1 MIKPFA
7 LSAASAAVLL
17 SAPIAAAGEPLVT
30 ADWLA
35 DRLDTADL
43 VVLDIRNRIDGGSAE
58 TYAAGHIQG
67 AVYSNYA
74 EAGWRQERDGVV
86 GMLPPV
92 EDLEALIGG
101 LGIDNDDHVVI
112 VPAGVGP
119 TDFGSA
125 TRIYWTFKVLGHDAV
140 SILDGGHAG
149 WVAAGHPLDEGGVT
163 PEAATFTADFQ
174 PHLIASAEDVAAA
187 GEGVAL
193 VDARP
198 NGQYVG
204 DDKAGPVARPGT
216 LPGAVN
222 LPNGTLVS
230 EDGFARSAADVEAL
244 LASVDVATDGPQI
257 AFCNTGHWASVA
269 WFAAS
274 EIAGIED
281 VSLYD
286 GSMTEWTADESRP
299 VVLGAT
305 EIADPIE

>member
-1 MIKPFA
+1 MTKPLVLLAAGAA
-7 LSAASAAVLL
+7 LAVPTAAV
-17 SAPIAAAGEPLVT
+17 AEPLVT

-35 DRLDTADL
+35 DRLDAPDL

-58 TYAAGHIQG
+58 TYAAGHIPG
-67 AVYSNYA
+67 AVYSDYA
-74 EAGWRQERDGVV
+74 EAGWRQPRDGVV

-101 LGIDNDDHVVI
+101 LGIDNGDHVVI

-125 TRIYWTFKVLGHDAV
+125 TRVYWTFKVLGHETV
-140 SILDGGHAG
+140 SILDGGYAA
-149 WVAAGHPLDEGGVT
+149 WVAGGHAVDEGGVT
-163 PEAATFTADFQ
+163 PVAASFTADFQ
-174 PHLIASAEDVAAA
+174 PDLVATAEDVAAA
-187 GEGVAL
+187 ADGSVAL

-198 NGQYVG
+198 NGQYIG

-230 EDGFARSAADVEAL
+230 EDGFARPAADVEAL
-244 LASVDVATDGPQI
+244 LASVDVAAEGPQI

-274 EIAGIED
+274 EIAGIDD
-281 VSLYD
+281 VALYD
-286 GSMTEWTADESRP
+286 GSMTEWTAQDDRP
-299 VVLGAT
+299 VVVGAT
-305 EIADPIE
+305 AIAECPTC